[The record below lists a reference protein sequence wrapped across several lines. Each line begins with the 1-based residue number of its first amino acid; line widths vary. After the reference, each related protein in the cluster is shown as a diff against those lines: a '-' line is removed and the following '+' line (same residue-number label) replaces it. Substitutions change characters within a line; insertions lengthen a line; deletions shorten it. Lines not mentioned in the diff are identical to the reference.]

1 MRPAAL
7 IPAFNAADTV
17 GRVVTGL
24 RQAIDESIPIIVVDD
39 GSTDSTGEVAEKAG
53 ARVVRHP
60 ANRGK
65 GAAIRTGLRA
75 ALAEGCDVAI
85 TVDADGQHPP
95 EYAARL
101 LDPSYDA
108 SALVLGTRDLGR
120 SGAPRGNLI
129 GNRVSN
135 FFVSVFTWRRFRD
148 TQCGLRRYPIEKT
161 LSVRTKDQRFGFEAE
176 IIFAAMR
183 AGVPV
188 LEAPVTVLYP
198 PRSKH
203 TTHYRAFKD
212 TVHIVHRITV
222 TILYPVRWILAAVA
236 LVLLLLG
243 LHSGIVY
250 ATRMM
255 PPEVTVPASTAQ
267 ADAADPDLLRVGKDY
282 ARHRG
287 RIWEVA
293 LSGTPE
299 ELGAHQV
306 ALLRSEMLANESALW
321 NELDNLVPSAVARFL
336 IFDIARLRFRNVDR
350 LLSDRHRREIA
361 AAASTFA
368 PDPYSERIP
377 SYQRMVYLHSLYDVS
392 LSFEHSPLIGC
403 TSFALDGEA
412 TEGGHSILAR
422 TFDFEAGEIFDTHK
436 AVFLVHENGRVPY
449 ASVAWPGLIGAVTG
463 MNEAGLALVV
473 HGGRARE
480 ARNRGEPLV
489 HTMRDVL
496 GEAHTTEEALRALA
510 AREPMVS
517 HIVMLV
523 DAAGDFAV
531 VERAPGEAQY
541 VRRGTSRMALTNH
554 FEGPWANDPANLQV
568 KADTST
574 LARRV
579 RADELLARLPKGAS
593 VEDVIAMLRDKRGP
607 GDVALPV
614 GDRRAIDARI
624 ATHGVV
630 MDATARVMWV
640 SEGPHLAGRFIKF
653 DIGRLL
659 AAGFDPRSE
668 REVVATRADEGDQ
681 HAGTP
686 TGDRPMP

>member
-7 IPAFNAADTV
+7 IPAFNAAETV
-17 GRVVTGL
+17 GVVVKGL
-24 RQAIDESIPIIVVDD
+24 REAIGDAIPIFVVDD
-39 GSTDSTGEVAEKAG
+39 GSTDATAEVAEKAG
-53 ARVVRHP
+53 ARVVKHP
-60 ANRGK
+60 INRGK

-95 EYAARL
+95 EHAARL
-101 LDPSYDA
+101 LDPTYDA

-183 AGVPV
+183 ARIPV
-188 LEAPVTVLYP
+188 IEAPVTVLYP
-198 PRSKH
+198 PRNKH

-222 TILYPVRWILAAVA
+222 TILYPVRWLLAAVA
-236 LVLLLLG
+236 LVLLLSSV
-243 LHSGIVY
+243 HSGIVY

-255 PPEVTVPASTAQ
+255 PPEVTVPPASVR
-267 ADAADPDLLRVGKDY
+267 ADPEVPDLLRVGNDY

-287 RIWEVA
+287 KIWEVA

-321 NELDNLVPSAVARFL
+321 SELDALVPSAVARFL

-350 LLSDRHRREIA
+350 LISDRHRREIA
-361 AAASTFA
+361 ATATAFA
-368 PDPYSERIP
+368 PDPFSERIP

-403 TSFALDGEA
+403 TSFALNGDA

-422 TFDFEAGEIFDTHK
+422 TFDFEAGEIFDSHK
-436 AVFLVHENGRVPY
+436 AVYLIRENGRLPY
-449 ASVAWPGLIGAVTG
+449 ASVAWPGLIGTVTG

-480 ARNRGEPLV
+480 ARNSGEPLV

-496 GEAHTTEEALRALA
+496 GEARGTEEAVRALA

-523 DAAGDFAV
+523 DARGEFAV
-531 VERAPGEAQY
+531 VERAPGEPQS
-541 VRRGTSRMALTNH
+541 VRRGSSKMALTNH

-568 KADTST
+568 KSDTST
-574 LARRV
+574 LARRA
-579 RADELLARLPKGAS
+579 RAEELLARLPKGAG
-593 VEDVIAMLRDKRGP
+593 VEEIIAMLRDKRGP
-607 GDVALPV
+607 GDAALPL

-630 MDATARVMWV
+630 MDTTARVMWV
-640 SEGPHLAGRFIKF
+640 SEGPHLAGRFIEF
-653 DIGRLL
+653 DIARLL
-659 AAGFDPRSE
+659 ARGFDPRSD
-668 REVVATRADEGDQ
+668 REVVTTKPEESEPQSGASTSSNR
-681 HAGTP
+681 
-686 TGDRPMP
+686 